1 MKKIEAII
9 QPQRFEAVKTELV
22 NAGISRLTVMEAEGF
37 GRQQGK
43 TEVFRGQE
51 YQVNLLQ
58 KVYIMVIV
66 NDDMLDKTLKAIID
80 GAKTGKIGDGKIF
93 VSTVDEVIRIRT
105 EERGKDAV

>member
-22 NAGISRLTVMEAEGF
+22 NAGVNRLTVIEAEGF

-58 KVYIMVIV
+58 KVYIMVVV
-66 NDDMLDKTLKAIID
+66 NDDMLDKTLNAIIT

-93 VSTVDEVIRIRT
+93 ISTVEDVIRIRT
-105 EERGKDAV
+105 EERGKDAI